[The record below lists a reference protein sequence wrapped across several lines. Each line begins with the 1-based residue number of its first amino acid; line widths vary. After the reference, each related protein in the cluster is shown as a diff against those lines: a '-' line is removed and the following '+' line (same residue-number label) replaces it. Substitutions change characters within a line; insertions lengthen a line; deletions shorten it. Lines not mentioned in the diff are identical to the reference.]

1 MIYCTGAESAETR
14 FLFTRLYA
22 PDVSTTTC
30 SPSIAKGPE
39 EPFDINVDDESF
51 IKLGQWR
58 QEYGDIVAIKP
69 VQRKSPAFVLN
80 NPLHVRQVLVG
91 NHRNY
96 QKGVGFE
103 RIKMLL
109 GNGIIVSDGDFWR
122 SQRRMIQPAFHR
134 KIVAELATMMAECNE
149 RKRIEWQQKAELSQ
163 TIDLTEEMSELAL
176 DVVLRALFSH
186 DLDQLISR
194 VGSNP
199 FSMLVEDFSRDL
211 KMAMRFR
218 SLTKHVADI
227 MSTRREERRIEH
239 DFLSL
244 LMETRDKDT
253 GQPMS
258 DKALIDEV
266 MTIIV
271 AGHETTAGTL
281 NWAWYLLSQHSD
293 IESAVHRE
301 VDALGASPSF
311 ESLSALRYTRQFIDE
326 TLRLYPPVWLFSRK
340 AIADDEFVLDSG
352 AGSESGGESEAS
364 STSISI
370 PAGADI
376 FLCPYLLHRDA
387 RYWDQPDECLPERF
401 SDEQIKERNKD
412 VYYPFS
418 LGSRRCIGEFFS
430 LVDMQLHI
438 GLLARHFILRHVPD
452 KPIDIE
458 PHINLRARHSIYM
471 APTLRDV

>member
-1 MIYCTGAESAETR
+1 V
-14 FLFTRLYA
+14 
-22 PDVSTTTC
+22 PTTTR
-30 SPSIAKGPE
+30 SSSLSKGPA
-39 EPFDINVDDESF
+39 EPFDVNVDDESF
-51 IKLGQWR
+51 LKLSQWHK
-58 QEYGDIVAIKP
+58 QYGDIVVIKP
-69 VQRKSPAFVLN
+69 IQRKSPAFVLN
-80 NPLHVRQVLVG
+80 NPHHVRHVLVG

-122 SQRRMIQPAFHR
+122 SQRRMVQPAFHR
-134 KIVAELATMMAECNE
+134 KIVGSLAKMMTGCNE
-149 RKRIEWQQKAELSQ
+149 RKRIEWQEKAQLAQS
-163 TIDLTEEMSELAL
+163 IDLTEEMSELAL
-176 DVVLRALFSH
+176 DVILRALFSD
-186 DLDQLISR
+186 DLDRLTER
-194 VGSNP
+194 LGANP
-199 FSMLVEDFSRDL
+199 FAMLVEDFSRDL

-218 SLTKHVADI
+218 SLTKYVAQI
-227 MSTRREERRIEH
+227 MNARRAERRIEH

-244 LMETRDKDT
+244 LMETRDKHS

-281 NWAWYLLSQHSD
+281 NWAWYLMSQHGE
-293 IESAVHRE
+293 IESAIHRE
-301 VDALGASPSF
+301 VD
-311 ESLSALRYTRQFIDE
+311 SLSRAPGFEDLHSLRYTRQFIDE

-340 AIADDEFVLDSG
+340 AIKDDKLVLNGDTVHIRAQADV
-352 AGSESGGESEAS
+352 
-364 STSISI
+364 
-370 PAGADI
+370 
-376 FLCPYLLHRDA
+376 FLCPYLLHRDP
-387 RYWDQPDECLPERF
+387 RYWDLPNECLPDRF

-438 GLLARHFILRHVPD
+438 GLLAQHFTLQHIPD

-458 PHINLRARHSIYM
+458 PHINLRARHSIRM
-471 APTLRDV
+471 APVLRGV